1 MEVLISMLPP
11 VVRFNNTGFQ
21 AEMRVKTAYIYCT
34 YHAKIWELFSFSIIG
49 ALVVGFWTCTA
60 WPLANFPFPC
70 PVGFFLHFLLLFS
83 LIQKERPKWLACM
96 PCQINMGIPVMR
108 AGLALPGRDL
118 SCPRPFAAV
127 LLSMTRL
134 GMWYHSTSLFNFAD
148 SLQDTSI
155 YLTINLQ
162 IFQMMASRL
171 LRGPESNC
179 RVCTLYAEW
188 EWPGFDSPDSPADIF
203 DFKVYLRP
211 QNSLAIGANIP
222 RHFTRIINSNADV
235 VFCFLVLASR
245 YGWYDIRLD
254 FCFTNSL
261 WGCS

>member
-1 MEVLISMLPP
+1 MEVLISMPSP

-21 AEMRVKTAYIYCT
+21 AEMRLETAYIYCT
-34 YHAKIWELFSFSIIG
+34 YHAKIWGLFSFSIIG

-70 PVGFFLHFLLLFS
+70 PVVFSAFFFLLFS

-162 IFQMMASRL
+162 IFPMMASSL

-188 EWPGFDSPDSPADIF
+188 GMARFW
-203 DFKVYLRP
+203 
-211 QNSLAIGANIP
+211 
-222 RHFTRIINSNADV
+222 FTR
-235 VFCFLVLASR
+235 
-245 YGWYDIRLD
+245 
-254 FCFTNSL
+254 FTSWHL
-261 WGCS
+261 RFQGLPTTTKLTGDWGDHTETFYTYNQLKCRCCLLFSCTGK